1 MFSPSNLV
9 RLQWFIGIALG
20 QWVVITL
27 LIIERSSLYDQLQSF
42 ANSDNGGN
50 LKSSLKSFV
59 ENDIE
64 GGHVHDPSY
73 ISRMHSIP
81 MEGGKKIYNGVAAT
95 LMLNAP
101 QWFQRRYSTMIANVL
116 LNTPNDWAVQVF
128 FADSGQ
134 SQHGLNINSG
144 IAKFNATH
152 ERLIFTP
159 IPEELLK
166 EKGLRKRLLYM
177 TDKWIWTHMVAERV
191 LVFTGNGVICSNS
204 KLSLLDGSIQTKL
217 FDHFDYIGS
226 PWRSHWGVGGDGS
239 ISYRNRTA
247 MIDAINFQPNIENRK
262 DDDYFVRTM
271 GNMNKKLGYE
281 KYRIATKEAT
291 HIFAGVKNI
300 TDENGPPIV
309 VSGTASHISQ
319 EDRDALLSLCYEV
332 KNIFPSLHNPNCFG
346 AKPNGEK
353 CAETICALKD
363 PRERPGGC

>member
-20 QWVVITL
+20 QWVIITL

-42 ANSDNGGN
+42 ANNDNGGN
-50 LKSSLKSFV
+50 FKSSLKSF
-59 ENDIE
+59 E
-64 GGHVHDPSY
+64 GGYVHDPSY
-73 ISRMHSIP
+73 ISQIYGIP
-81 MEGGKKIYNGVAAT
+81 IEGGKKIYNGVAAT

-134 SQHGLNINSG
+134 SKHGLNINSG
-144 IAKFNATH
+144 IAKLNATH
-152 ERLIFTP
+152 GRLIFTP

-177 TDKWIWTHMVAERV
+177 TDKWIWTQMIAERV
-191 LVFTGNGVICSNS
+191 LVFTGNGGICSNS
-204 KLSLLDGSIQTKL
+204 KLSLLDGTVQAKL

-226 PWRSHWGVGGDGS
+226 PWRNHWGVGGDGS

-262 DDDYFVRTM
+262 NEDYFVRTM
-271 GNMNKKLGYE
+271 ENMNKK
-281 KYRIATKEAT
+281 
-291 HIFAGVKNI
+291 
-300 TDENGPPIV
+300 
-309 VSGTASHISQ
+309 
-319 EDRDALLSLCYEV
+319 
-332 KNIFPSLHNPNCFG
+332 
-346 AKPNGEK
+346 
-353 CAETICALKD
+353 
-363 PRERPGGC
+363 